1 MNDEVVK
8 LIMRRDGISYEEAT
22 QAIDECVRSIY
33 EVLDEDLGSLDT
45 YETVTGI
52 LARDLGLEPDYLEM
66 LL

>member
-1 MNDEVVK
+1 MNDEVVR

-45 YETVTGI
+45 YEIVTGI
-52 LARDLGLEPDYLEM
+52 LAHDLGLEPDYLEM

>member
-22 QAIDECVRSIY
+22 QAIDECIRSIY
-33 EVLDEDLGSLDT
+33 EVLNEDLGSLDT
-45 YETVTGI
+45 YEVVTSI
-52 LARDLGLEPDYLEM
+52 LAHDLGLEPDYLEM

>member
-22 QAIDECVRSIY
+22 QAVDECVRSIY

-45 YETVTGI
+45 YEAVTSI